1 MLASQ
6 VLLLLFVSEWLRG
19 QYREQERILNNDLQS
34 IFAQTEQRISD
45 SLLDQT
51 VAIILKTP
59 NGSMTG
65 SMEIHLAEDTD
76 SSLAQIRDSV
86 VKQFHISSS
95 EPVDSIIKPG
105 PDRPGHFERVI
116 IKSVRNTDSNL
127 PYDMKKV
134 LRIALMQ
141 TANARGMS
149 EKLLTSSID
158 NRLQLKEFSKD
169 LLKRKYPFTTHYDT
183 GTYKSDKHFSFRS
196 NTPNA
201 LPIRVSGYQNYLFK
215 TILPQS
221 AFSLL
226 LLLLTA
232 AAFWLAYR
240 NMKRQAQFSEQK
252 DSMMNNIS
260 HELKTPVATTKVVLE
275 ALNSFNVIDDPART
289 KRYLQVAEWE
299 MERLENMI
307 DRVMNIMQ
315 SESGN
320 ISLNKAD
327 LNFADVLNR
336 VIKTLQPILTEK
348 NIALQEENIDA
359 QLQISADKVHLA
371 GAIYNILDN
380 AIKYGGNLI
389 KVSLEARNQMAV
401 LAICDNGP
409 GIPAAYHKKIFES
422 FFRMPT
428 GDIHNVK
435 GHGLGLSYSK
445 YIIEQH
451 GGSIGLEN
459 NDEPGA
465 TFVISLPLKRQQ

>member
-6 VLLLLFVSEWLRG
+6 VLLILFVSEWLRV
-19 QYREQERILNNDLQS
+19 QYREQERILNNDLQH

-59 NGSMTG
+59 NMKVSGG
-65 SMEIHLAEDTD
+65 MEIHVASNVDDVPIDIKD
-76 SSLAQIRDSV
+76 SLVKRFHITSSVRDST
-86 VKQFHISSS
+86 
-95 EPVDSIIKPG
+95 IKFKS
-105 PDRPGHFERVI
+105 DKPGHFEQVI
-116 IKSVRNTDSNL
+116 INNIAQKDSNL
-127 PYDMKKV
+127 PDDMKKV
-134 LRIALMQ
+134 LRIALLQ
-141 TANARGMS
+141 TANAKGVS
-149 EKLLTSSID
+149 EKLLTSSLD
-158 NRLQLKEFSKD
+158 NRLLISEFSKD
-169 LLKRKYPFTTHYDT
+169 LVRKKYPFTAQRDT
-183 GTYKSDKHFSFRS
+183 GIYKPDKYFSYKAD
-196 NTPNA
+196 TENA
-201 LPIRVSGYQNYLFK
+201 LPIKSSGYRSYLFK
-215 TILPQS
+215 AILPQS

-240 NMKRQAQFSEQK
+240 NMKRQALFSEQK

-275 ALNSFNVIDDPART
+275 ALNSFNVIEDPDRT

-315 SESGN
+315 TESGN
-320 ISLNKAD
+320 LSLNKTEI
-327 LNFADVLNR
+327 NVADVLSR
-336 VIKTLQPILTEK
+336 VIKTLQPSLSEK
-348 NIALQEENIDA
+348 NIVLQEENIDT
-359 QLQISADKVHLA
+359 QLEVSADKIHLT

-389 KVSLEARNQMAV
+389 KVSLAEGDQEV
-401 LAICDNGP
+401 ILTISDNGP

-428 GDIHNVK
+428 GDVHTVK
-435 GHGLGLSYSK
+435 GHGLGLSYSR

-451 GGSIGLEN
+451 GGRIDLRDGDGPS
-459 NDEPGA
+459 GA
-465 TFVISLPLKRQQ
+465 KFVISLPLKHLH